1 METLQEIPE
10 EGPTEEEDDESK
22 VITPTTPVASL
33 YEKLLQGVNDPKLS
47 HEVGLSRIGLYKF
60 CGDIGKGNFSR
71 VKKAVHI
78 LTKGKYVI
86 NSFSPYECLKIALL
100 YLINR

>member
-10 EGPTEEEDDESK
+10 EEPNEEADG
-22 VITPTTPVASL
+22 TPTTATP
-33 YEKLLQGVNDPKLS
+33 YEKLLKHINDPKLS

-71 VKKAVHI
+71 VKKAIHT

-86 NSFSPYECLKIALL
+86 NLFSTYEMFKNRTFIF
-100 YLINR
+100 IN